1 MRTTQR
7 WANLAVAAA
16 SALTF
21 ATVFAGLL
29 WASATAAQSAP
40 QRELEPEPT
49 PDPVS
54 DPVAAPTDKP
64 VAQAAASRVAAS
76 ASAPVAV
83 DLDECR
89 RRLDAGGAQIDR
101 DCLRRVYALP
111 IGRWP
116 QPLTDP
122 GARWSELAPL
132 PKQAPYP
139 PDNPPSPAK
148 TALGKRLFEDP
159 RLSGSGQIACASC
172 HDSELG
178 WGDGRSVPFGHD
190 RQRGRRNALPVAMS
204 GFAAH
209 LFWDGRASS
218 LEAQV
223 LHPLTD
229 PREMAARPAAV
240 LRRLRSQ
247 ADYRRA
253 YADAF
258 GSPGIDLART
268 SQALASFQ
276 RSLVPRFNR
285 FDRFLEGSRNALD
298 DRQLWGLHLFRT
310 RARCMNCHSGATLSD
325 DGFHNLGLHFY
336 GRALQDLGRYEVTG
350 DRADAGKFKT
360 PSLRNVAKTGPWMH
374 NGRFATLRGVVNL
387 YNAGMP
393 RPQPTPQQIGDP
405 LFPQPD
411 PLLHPLDL
419 HRTELEAITAFLE
432 TL

>member
-1 MRTTQR
+1 MRGNKR
-7 WANLAVAAA
+7 WLANLAVAAA
-16 SALTF
+16 SALLF
-21 ATVFAGLL
+21 AAAFAGLL
-29 WASATAAQSAP
+29 WAGASAAQTARTAP
-40 QRELEPEPT
+40 SG
-49 PDPVS
+49 DG
-54 DPVAAPTDKP
+54 A
-64 VAQAAASRVAAS
+64 
-76 ASAPVAV
+76 
-83 DLDECR
+83 DLDACR
-89 RRLDAGGAQIDR
+89 RRLDAGGARIDS

-111 IGRWP
+111 IEQWP
-116 QPLTDP
+116 RPLTDP

-132 PKQAPYP
+132 PRQAPHPPGNP
-139 PDNPPSPAK
+139 PDPARI
-148 TALGKRLFEDP
+148 ALGKRLFEDP
-159 RLSGSGQIACASC
+159 RLSGSGQIACANC

-190 RQRGRRNALPVAMS
+190 RQRGRRNAPSVAMS

-209 LFWDGRASS
+209 LLWDGRAST
-218 LEAQV
+218 LEQQV

-240 LRRLRSQ
+240 LRALRRDES
-247 ADYRRA
+247 YRRQ
-253 YADAF
+253 YAQAF

-268 SQALASFQ
+268 AQALAGFQ

-285 FDRFLEGSRNALD
+285 FDRFLEGNRGALD

-336 GRALQDLGRYEVTG
+336 GRKLQDLGRYEVTG
-350 DRADAGKFKT
+350 DPADSGKFKT

-393 RPQPTPQQIGDP
+393 RPQPSPQQVGDP

-419 HRTELEAITAFLE
+419 HRSELEAITAFLE

>member
-1 MRTTQR
+1 M
-7 WANLAVAAA
+7 APGAD
-16 SALTF
+16 SAD
-21 ATVFAGLL
+21 
-29 WASATAAQSAP
+29 SADNA
-40 QRELEPEPT
+40 
-49 PDPVS
+49 
-54 DPVAAPTDKP
+54 
-64 VAQAAASRVAAS
+64 
-76 ASAPVAV
+76 
-83 DLDECR
+83 DLDACR

-111 IGRWP
+111 IEQWP
-116 QPLTDP
+116 RPLTDP

-132 PKQAPYP
+132 PRQAPHPPGHP
-139 PDNPPSPAK
+139 PDPAK
-148 TALGKRLFEDP
+148 VALGKRLFEDP
-159 RLSGSGQIACASC
+159 RLSGSGQIACANC

-190 RQRGRRNALPVAMS
+190 RQRGRRNAPSVAMS

-209 LFWDGRASS
+209 LFWDGRAST
-218 LEAQV
+218 LEEQV

-240 LRRLRSQ
+240 LRALRRDES
-247 ADYRRA
+247 YRRQ
-253 YADAF
+253 YAQAF

-268 SQALASFQ
+268 AQALAGFQ

-285 FDRFLEGSRNALD
+285 FDRFLEGNRGALD
-298 DRQLWGLHLFRT
+298 DRELWGLHLFRT

-336 GRALQDLGRYEVTG
+336 GRKLQDLGRYEVTG
-350 DRADAGKFKT
+350 DPADSGKFKT

-393 RPQPTPQQIGDP
+393 RPQPSPQQIGDP

-411 PLLHPLDL
+411 PLLHRLDL